1 MARQTFVLTDL
12 VSEQNI
18 PLGLDL
24 PMNTSRGA
32 NFQMNYTTIKQ
43 ARANLLN
50 LLLTSKGERVM
61 QPTFGCDLDKIVM
74 EPLTDFLLDTV
85 QTTIES
91 AINTWLPY
99 ITIQELDVYR
109 PDGKPNTL
117 GISLTFSLLNNTIET
132 ESIELQITQ

>member
-32 NFQMNYTTIKQ
+32 NFQMNYTTIK
-43 ARANLLN
+43 LN